1 MKMKIKRNSR
11 MLAQT
16 KHSTYMKNCSEH
28 NDLQGRNLKKKEK
41 KRKEKKKRNLL
52 HLETVSITEM

>member
-16 KHSTYMKNCSEH
+16 KHSTFMKNCSEQS
-28 NDLQGRNLKKKEK
+28 LVKKKEK
-41 KRKEKKKRNLL
+41 EKRKEIRNLL